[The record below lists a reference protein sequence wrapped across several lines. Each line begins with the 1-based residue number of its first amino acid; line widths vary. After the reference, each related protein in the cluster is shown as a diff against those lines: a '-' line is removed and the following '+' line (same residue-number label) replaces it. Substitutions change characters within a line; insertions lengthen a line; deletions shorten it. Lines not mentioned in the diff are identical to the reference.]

1 MTKRNQTFN
10 ALPVIEQ
17 ESESRCG
24 GANEIVN
31 INTTPR
37 EFGDRMAKH
46 RRLRDRRL
54 PFAFPKLRVM
64 CGQELIVD
72 MWHEALGILRSVQ
85 MCKLTTG
92 PISLSKI
99 CPRDGV
105 ETRIPKPLKWIHVG
119 IWDGVALGP
128 PVLLEHCACR
138 SPNHLG
144 IGR

>member
-46 RRLRDRRL
+46 RRLRD
-54 PFAFPKLRVM
+54 
-64 CGQELIVD
+64 
-72 MWHEALGILRSVQ
+72 
-85 MCKLTTG
+85 
-92 PISLSKI
+92 
-99 CPRDGV
+99 
-105 ETRIPKPLKWIHVG
+105 
-119 IWDGVALGP
+119 
-128 PVLLEHCACR
+128 
-138 SPNHLG
+138 
-144 IGR
+144 